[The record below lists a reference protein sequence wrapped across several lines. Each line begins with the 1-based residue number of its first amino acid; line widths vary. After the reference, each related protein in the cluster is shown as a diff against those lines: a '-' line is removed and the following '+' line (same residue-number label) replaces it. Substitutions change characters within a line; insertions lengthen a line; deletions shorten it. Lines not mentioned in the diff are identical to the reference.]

1 MTTGPKRTQFQRER
15 DYLEIARLYLH
26 GKTQEEIGA
35 EVNLDQGQVCR
46 DLAVIRGRWQK
57 SAVMDMN
64 EAKNRELGR
73 IDELERTYWQ
83 AWQDSKQPK
92 ETTNTEKSTRGE
104 AATAKASIRKE
115 ERDGNPAYLA
125 GVMSCIERRCR
136 LLGIDAPTKTE
147 LTGKD
152 GGGIEY
158 SIDGGKIGRDPV
170 ARGLIAELLERLG
183 TNEPQ
188 PGEPSGDSEPR
199 QVGPG

>member
-152 GGGIEY
+152 GGAIEHRDV
-158 SIDGGKIGRDPV
+158 DGARLGSDPI
-170 ARGLIAELLERLG
+170 ARRLISELLERIG
-183 TNEPQ
+183 ENAAE
-188 PGEPSGDSEPR
+188 PGESGSNSQP
-199 QVGPG
+199 Q